1 MIDTLGMGLHKNIYF
16 YVLCISDLL
25 AFMSGICALYMY
37 TIYVPETC
45 GDQKEGG
52 RAPGTRVMEGGVGD
66 RSQYLGSLQQ
76 QQVLFSADLS
86 FQLTYMH
93 F

>member
-1 MIDTLGMGLHKNIYF
+1 MCLKR
-16 YVLCISDLL
+16 
-25 AFMSGICALYMY
+25 
-37 TIYVPETC
+37 

-66 RSQYLGSLQQ
+66 RSQYLGSWQE